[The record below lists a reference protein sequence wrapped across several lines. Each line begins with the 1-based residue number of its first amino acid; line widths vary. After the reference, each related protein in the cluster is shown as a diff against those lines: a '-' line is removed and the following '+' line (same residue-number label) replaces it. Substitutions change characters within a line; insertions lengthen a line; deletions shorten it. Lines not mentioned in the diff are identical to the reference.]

1 MQEDDGMRNLKVM
14 CLVLISGLS
23 LAGCASRLGYPTKT
37 VGIPTPVTLF
47 ARVAPKGIITNTM
60 NYGAKDLWNYLYQK
74 KFEEVLS
81 NVTVDKL
88 QRRLNI
94 AFARD
99 AAKATAL
106 FRPSSS
112 EILDTSI
119 PYAKTKSDP
128 PEYSGFD
135 FSQYKDT
142 IPTQYVLAL
151 SMDEWGLLAAQNNKD
166 NGPYISLT
174 MQLIDKETNNSLWRY
189 NYQFLEQVDKDAN
202 ELTGADH
209 LEVIYNRLIPRS
221 VDAFFMW
228 LGN

>member
-1 MQEDDGMRNLKVM
+1 MRKVKVI
-14 CLVLISGLS
+14 CLFLAAVVLLS
-23 LAGCASRLGYPTKT
+23 GCASKLGYPAKT

-47 ARVAPKGIITNTM
+47 AQVAQKGIITNTM
-60 NYGAKDLWNYLYQK
+60 NFGAKDLWNLLYQK

-81 NVTVDKL
+81 TVAVDKL

-99 AAKATAL
+99 AGKSKDL
-106 FRPSSS
+106 FTPSSS

-119 PYAKTKSDP
+119 PYAKAKSDP

-142 IPTQYVLAL
+142 IPTQYILAL
-151 SMDEWGLLAAQNNKD
+151 SIDEWGLIAAQNNKD

-189 NYQFLEQVDKDAN
+189 NYQFLRASGQ
-202 ELTGADH
+202 GCQ
-209 LEVIYNRLIPRS
+209 
-221 VDAFFMW
+221 
-228 LGN
+228 